1 MVESEGVEI
10 CGWEKENK
18 KYEMKIFKTY
28 TGNAMLNN
36 ALMTI
41 ESLGNLKNV
50 SEITPDI
57 LLQLYKEKGLLKL
70 NKRLKSY
77 TMLFTKNGPL
87 HNDKA
92 NGDKTYE
99 ALFKTIISSFEN
111 EGDKRCEISGLKF
124 NSSFNIIFEKALK
137 SIGIAEK
144 EIKKKDTKLSRTWFP
159 LIGGLGSDAQALP
172 QAKFTIQIH
181 PICIAIMQFLPLSS
195 LLYKGGILLIDSSNF
210 EFAKTFVAENQK
222 ELEKRIQATKS
233 TDSVENIKDFSKGN
247 YLLKALK
254 ILESKEDF
262 EEAYSDLNLWSF
274 SNSGTGASCEIE
286 RIPNSLIQKLI
297 HLKRNPEI
305 RQELLDILN
314 INQRGYSFLNSFE
327 DNAEWGLL
335 YPNVFG
341 SGKKKVEYTGVSVPF
356 LEAYFKETG
365 NNKKTEYAKYIAYL
379 VDKYKSKS
387 FEKYLSDSSAWN
399 EKDYRIDL
407 YTVLVEATKNGEWS
421 LDNHLQIID
430 DTDQLPIKNTF
441 YKIQKLVHFYYQ
453 NKVYTDKLPAYPN
466 MATNVKNVC
475 EWLIALIQKDE
486 NNTRLIKDLTSAQN
500 YTSVGFGGLLLRNY
514 ELLSVD
520 LITIVKALYNVNF
533 ILARAGLNE
542 LLRIFFNQSKQ
553 AIFEIAKLKLS
564 PNLKLDIAIEKWFD
578 DFEKF
583 ANDYQAYYFNK
594 YESKGKIL
602 KLVQGISLENSPFLY
617 WFREAIE
624 KTNDFLNLKHVN
636 TPGTWSDV
644 ILYSPQGEFS
654 LSFAKFAIKFSM
666 LKNHQLSFNQQI
678 HNLIS

>member
-1 MVESEGVEI
+1 ME
-10 CGWEKENK
+10 
-18 KYEMKIFKTY
+18 IFKTY

-41 ESLGNLKNV
+41 EALGNLKNV
-50 SEITPDI
+50 SEITPDK
-57 LLQLYKEKGLLKL
+57 LLQLYNDKGLLKL

-99 ALFKTIISSFEN
+99 ALFKTIINSFEN
-111 EGDKRCEISGLKF
+111 EGDKQCEISGLRFSSPF
-124 NSSFNIIFEKALK
+124 NMIFGKALK

-144 EIKKKDTKLSRTWFP
+144 EIKKKDINLSRTWFP

-210 EFAKTFVAENQK
+210 EFAKAFVAENQK
-222 ELEKRIQATKS
+222 ELEKRIQTTKT
-233 TDSVENIKDFSKGN
+233 TDPIENVKDFSKGN

-254 ILESKEDF
+254 ILENKEF
-262 EEAYSDLNLWSF
+262 EETYSDLNLWSF
-274 SNSGTGASCEIE
+274 SNAGTGASCEIE
-286 RIPNSLIQKLI
+286 RIPNNLIQKLI
-297 HLKRNPEI
+297 HLKKSPEI

-314 INQRGYSFLNSFE
+314 TNQKGYSFLISLE

-341 SGKKKVEYTGVSVPF
+341 SGKAKVEYNGVSVPF
-356 LEAYFKETG
+356 LEAYFKEIG
-365 NNKKTEYAKYIAYL
+365 NTKKIEYAKNIAYL
-379 VDKYKSKS
+379 IDKYKSKS

-407 YTVLVEATKNGEWS
+407 YTVLVEATKNGEWR

-441 YKIQKLVHFYYQ
+441 YKIQKLIHFYYQ
-453 NKVYTDKLPAYPN
+453 KKVYTDKIPVFPN
-466 MATNVKNVC
+466 IVSDVKNVC

-500 YTSVGFGGLLLRNY
+500 FTSVGYGGLLLRNY
-514 ELLSVD
+514 EMPSVD
-520 LITIVKALYNVNF
+520 LTTITKALHDTTF
-533 ILARAGLNE
+533 FLAKNGLNE
-542 LLRIFFNQSKQ
+542 LLRIFFTQPEQ
-553 AIFEIAKLKLS
+553 EIFEIGEIKLS
-564 PNLKLDIAIEKWFD
+564 ASVTLDDATEKWFD
-578 DFEKF
+578 NFEKF
-583 ANDYQAYYFNK
+583 ANDYQAYYFDK
-594 YESKGKIL
+594 YESKGKTL
-602 KLVQGISLENSPFLY
+602 KLVKGISLESSPFLY
-617 WFREAIE
+617 WFREAID
-624 KTNDFLNLKHVN
+624 KTNDFLNLKDVN
-636 TPGTWSDV
+636 TPGAWSDV
-644 ILYSPQGEFS
+644 LLYSPQGEFT

-666 LKNHQLSFNQQI
+666 LKKHQLSFNQQNHI
-678 HNLIS
+678 